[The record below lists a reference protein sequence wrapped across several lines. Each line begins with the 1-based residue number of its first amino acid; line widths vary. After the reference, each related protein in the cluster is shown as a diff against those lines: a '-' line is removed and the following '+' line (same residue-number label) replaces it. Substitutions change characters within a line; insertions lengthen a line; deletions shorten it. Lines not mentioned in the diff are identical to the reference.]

1 MKECKAGEEMA
12 CTHANN
18 TCVACPQGK
27 YKTKP
32 GMRICSL
39 CVKCPPGYHR
49 WGCKGASEGECI
61 PCPAGYACPG
71 GEQGLATPMIK
82 CPAAIRMGY
91 TKCPEETD
99 DLKCALAK
107 FEAVANELHTKV
119 HAVGH
124 HEAADE

>member
-1 MKECKAGEEMA
+1 MRVLAATALHLLTFIWAQSVGSVPYCKTLWEEQ
-12 CTHANN
+12 N
-18 TCVACPQGK
+18 TPD
-27 YKTKP
+27 
-32 GMRICSL
+32 
-39 CVKCPPGYHR
+39 
-49 WGCKGASEGECI
+49 GASCI

-107 FEAVANELHTKV
+107 FEAVANKLHTKV